1 VCAAE
6 GNILAA
12 ESCIQIRGVPFA
24 QQFGREFSNKEF
36 LGMIHSTGMSRGK
49 LDTDVTG

>member
-12 ESCIQIRGVPFA
+12 ESCIKIRGVPFA
-24 QQFGREFSNKEF
+24 QQLEERLVIEFV
-36 LGMIHSTGMSRGK
+36 GVIHSTGMSRGK